1 MEIEMISNTVFKRSV
16 LKNIKKNKDVTVKP
30 ANAAKDAVVFAMPQS
45 DNVVMSV
52 KTGQNAV
59 IAACNAL
66 ACRGAK
72 PVAVNVSLTLPR
84 DFEEAYLKQL
94 VRRISD
100 QCGLAETNLG
110 DIAVDVTAGVNTAI
124 ITATAVGVYADKPCA
139 GKSGQ
144 DNHVQDIV
152 MAGFIGQDG
161 IRDVLGKYGE
171 EAEKYYTRS
180 FIETAAVPDEQ
191 LLVTKAAGIALDAGA
206 SYVHAA
212 GEGGIFAALWNLAEE
227 INSGID
233 IDFRKILVKQEI
245 IEVCELFDINPY
257 ELSSLGC
264 LLVTS
269 RDGCG
274 IVDLFRRNGLTAR
287 IIGRTTHDNA
297 KILRMDDEVRYLD
310 VPRSE
315 EAERII
321 FDGWNGDRS

>member
-110 DIAVDVTAGVNTAI
+110 DIAVDVTAGVNTVI
-124 ITATAVGVYADKPCA
+124 ITATAVGICADKPCG

-144 DNHVQDIV
+144 DNHGQDIV

-161 IRDVLGKYGE
+161 IRDVLEKYGE